1 MTLRAV
7 SRWLSTQL
15 ISAAMQVSPRE
26 REEWA
31 QAMSREVD
39 EIPSDR
45 EALRWAL
52 GCLQASCHERLK
64 SMRLTN
70 WWPVRWGMALW
81 IALLAIDTLAYAG
94 ITLTYKLQAWRAI
107 PILGL
112 LKEHY
117 HWNIPELEATPLWEP
132 MLALVAGVVYLL
144 AIVLILKRSRV
155 ALGAVVVPFAV
166 GLLQFAV
173 RCSQPDSDILQSLS
187 IAYQQSHF
195 ALIWPIAGLAITIVI
210 CVALW
215 HDSQKPAPR

>member
-31 QAMSREVD
+31 QAMSREIA
-39 EIPSDR
+39 EIPTNR

-52 GCLQASCHERLK
+52 GCLLASCHERLK
-64 SMRLTN
+64 SMRLTS

-81 IALLAIDTLAYAG
+81 IALLAVDTLFYAG
-94 ITLTYKLQAWRAI
+94 ITLTYKL
-107 PILGL
+107 GL
-112 LKEHY
+112 FTEHY
-117 HWNIPELEATPLWEP
+117 PYPQNVPLLEVTPLWEP
-132 MLALVAGVVYLL
+132 MLALAAGVMFVL
-144 AIVLILKRSRV
+144 AIVLILRRSRV
-155 ALGAVVVPFAV
+155 ALGAVVAPFAIM
-166 GLLQFAV
+166 LLQFAV
-173 RCSQPDSDILQSLS
+173 RLSRPESDILQSLS

-210 CVALW
+210 CLALW

>member
-1 MTLRAV
+1 MTSRAV

-15 ISAAMQVSPRE
+15 IRAAMQVSPRE

-81 IALLAIDTLAYAG
+81 IALLAVDSLFYVF
-94 ITLTYKLQAWRAI
+94 ITLTYKL
-107 PILGL
+107 GL
-112 LKEHY
+112 FTEPNPYPRNFPL
-117 HWNIPELEATPLWEP
+117 LEVTPLWEP
-132 MLALVAGVVYLL
+132 MLSLVAGVMFLL
-144 AIVLILKRSRV
+144 AIVLILRRSRV
-155 ALGAVVVPFAV
+155 ALGAVVAPFAIM
-166 GLLQFAV
+166 LLQFAV
-173 RCSQPDSDILQSLS
+173 RLSRPESDILQSLS

-210 CVALW
+210 CLALW